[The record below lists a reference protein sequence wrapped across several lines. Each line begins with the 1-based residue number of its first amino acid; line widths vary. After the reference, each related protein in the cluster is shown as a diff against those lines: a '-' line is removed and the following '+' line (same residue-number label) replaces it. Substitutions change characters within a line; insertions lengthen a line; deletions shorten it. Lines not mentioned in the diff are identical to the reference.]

1 MFPFQTLVFA
11 LQRIMVD
18 PCFVPSDDASQKGF
32 TFLMVA
38 VQKASAD
45 GQTVASVLFC
55 ELFGN
60 PSCTHLM
67 KAKTVVDDFMD
78 RTTTD

>member
-1 MFPFQTLVFA
+1 
-11 LQRIMVD
+11 MVD
-18 PCFVPSDDASQKGF
+18 PCFIPSDDASQTGV

-38 VQKASAD
+38 FQKSLAD
-45 GQTVASVLFC
+45 GQTVVFVLSC

-67 KAKTVVDDFMD
+67 KEDGCG
-78 RTTTD
+78 